1 MLGEAL
7 PPTARSGLI
16 VFLHQGMWGWARK
29 LAADAIARSKSIS
42 ARIPTPAEPFEHQAI
57 VYLLARMAMT
67 INDRRTP

>member
-29 LAADAIARSKSIS
+29 LTANVIARSVSIH
-42 ARIPTPAEPFEHQAI
+42 AQTPTPTEPFEHQAI
-57 VYLLARMAMT
+57 VYVLARMAMT